1 MKLST
6 LLSEELVLA
15 DMSATSK
22 DGAIATLL
30 AVIGRR
36 FPLLDIAQIAA
47 AIDERERVENT
58 SYGHGYAFPHARTDA
73 VERMYIAFGVS
84 KKGLSDKT
92 PDDVTLRVVCLML
105 TPSNISQL
113 YLQTLSAFA
122 RFARDPQN
130 LKRLLDARSAAAVIE
145 VINQSGVK
153 VDRELLVRDIMVE
166 KVISATSGQSL
177 KEVANLFYKHRIGEM
192 PVVDAQ
198 NRVIGQISNR
208 DLVRAALS
216 DYRSVFH
223 QSSASPAELA
233 PLDDLLKR
241 QEKMAVDE
249 IMLTDPVVTTEDIP
263 VVKIASKMFDEN
275 LRMVSVVREGKLVGV
290 VVMSDIVSK
299 TIRG

>member
-1 MKLST
+1 MRLST

-15 DMSATSK
+15 DMSASNK
-22 DGAIATLL
+22 DEAIAILL
-30 AVIGRR
+30 AVIGKR
-36 FPLLDIAQIAA
+36 FPLLDMETIAA

-84 KKGLSDKT
+84 KRGLTDKT
-92 PDDVTLRVVCLML
+92 PDDATLRVVCLML

-130 LKRLLDARSAAAVIE
+130 LKRLLDARGVAAVIE
-145 VINQSGVK
+145 VVYQSGVN

-166 KVISATSGQSL
+166 KVISVTTEQSL

-192 PVVDAQ
+192 PVVDDQ
-198 NRVIGQISNR
+198 NRVVGQISNR
-208 DLVRAALS
+208 DLIKAALS
-216 DYRSVFH
+216 DFRSLLGKPVA
-223 QSSASPAELA
+223 SADLSMF
-233 PLDDLLKR
+233 DDLLKT
-241 QEKMAVDE
+241 QETMTVDK
-249 IMLTDPVVTTEDIP
+249 IMLKDITATTEDTP
-263 VVKIASKMFDEN
+263 VVQLATTMLDTN
-275 LRMVSVVREGKLVGV
+275 LRMVPVVRDGKLVGV

-299 TIRG
+299 IIRG

>member
-1 MKLST
+1 MRLST
-6 LLSEELVLA
+6 LLAEELVLA
-15 DMSATSK
+15 DMSAGSK
-22 DGAIATLL
+22 NEAIATLL
-30 AVIGRR
+30 GVIGRR
-36 FPLLDIAQIAA
+36 FPLLDMATIAA

-130 LKRLLDARSAAAVIE
+130 LRRLLDARGVAAVIE
-145 VINQSGVK
+145 VVHQSGVN

-166 KVISATSGQSL
+166 KVISVTTHKSL

-192 PVVDAQ
+192 PVVDDQ
-198 NRVIGQISNR
+198 DRVVGQISNR
-208 DLVRAALS
+208 DLIKAALS
-216 DYRSVFH
+216 DFGSMLGK
-223 QSSASPAELA
+223 SPASDELSM
-233 PLDDLLKR
+233 LDDLLKT
-241 QEKMAVDE
+241 QEKLTVDE
-249 IMLTDPVVTTEDIP
+249 IMWRDIVTTTEDTP
-263 VVKIASKMFDEN
+263 VVRLATAMLNAN
-275 LRMVSVVREGKLVGV
+275 LRMVPVVRDGKLVGV

-299 TIRG
+299 VIRG

>member
-1 MKLST
+1 MRLST

-15 DMSATSK
+15 DMSAGNK
-22 DGAIATLL
+22 DEAIATLL
-30 AVIGRR
+30 ALIGRR
-36 FPLLDIAQIAA
+36 FPLLDMETIAA

-73 VERMYIAFGVS
+73 VERMYIAVGVS

-130 LKRLLDARSAAAVIE
+130 LKRLLDAKGVATVIKVIHQSAV
-145 VINQSGVK
+145 N

-166 KVISATSGQSL
+166 KVISVTTSQSL
-177 KEVANLFYKHRIGEM
+177 KEIANLFYKHRIGEM
-192 PVVDAQ
+192 PVVDDHY
-198 NRVIGQISNR
+198 RVVGQISNR
-208 DLVRAALS
+208 DLIKAALS
-216 DYRSVFH
+216 DFRSLLGK
-223 QSSASPAELA
+223 PAPAADLSMF
-233 PLDDLLKR
+233 DDLLKT
-241 QEKMAVDE
+241 QEKMTVDK
-249 IMLTDPVVTTEDIP
+249 IMQKNITTTTEDTP
-263 VVKIASKMFDEN
+263 VVQLATEMLDKN
-275 LRMVSVVREGKLVGV
+275 LRIVPVARDGKLVGV

-299 TIRG
+299 IIRG

>member
-1 MKLST
+1 MRLST

-15 DMSATSK
+15 DMSADNK
-22 DGAIATLL
+22 DEAIVTLL

-36 FPLLDIAQIAA
+36 FPLLDMETIAA
-47 AIDERERVENT
+47 AIDERERIENT

-130 LKRLLDARSAAAVIE
+130 LKKLLDARGVAAVIE
-145 VINQSGVK
+145 VVHQSGVN

-166 KVISATSGQSL
+166 KVISVTTGQSL

-192 PVVDAQ
+192 PVVDDQ
-198 NRVIGQISNR
+198 DWVVGQISNR
-208 DLVRAALS
+208 DLIKAALS
-216 DYRSVFH
+216 DLRSLLGKP
-223 QSSASPAELA
+223 SAPADLSM
-233 PLDDLLKR
+233 LDDLLKT
-241 QEKMAVDE
+241 QETMTVDK
-249 IMLTDPVVTTEDIP
+249 IMWKDIVTTTEDTP
-263 VVKIASKMFDEN
+263 VVRLATAMLNAN
-275 LRMVSVVREGKLVGV
+275 LRMVPVVRDGKLVGV

-299 TIRG
+299 IIRG

>member
-1 MKLST
+1 MRLST

-15 DMSATSK
+15 DMSAGNKSEV
-22 DGAIATLL
+22 IATLL

-36 FPLLDIAQIAA
+36 FPLLDMETIAA

-130 LKRLLDARSAAAVIE
+130 LKRLLDARGVAAVIE
-145 VINQSGVK
+145 VVHQSGVN

-166 KVISATSGQSL
+166 KVISVTTDQSL

-192 PVVDAQ
+192 PVVDDQ
-198 NRVIGQISNR
+198 DRVVGQISNR
-208 DLVRAALS
+208 DLIKAALS
-216 DYRSVFH
+216 DFGSML
-223 QSSASPAELA
+223 SKSPASDELSM
-233 PLDDLLKR
+233 LDDLLKT
-241 QEKMAVDE
+241 QEKSTVDE
-249 IMLTDPVVTTEDIP
+249 IMWKDIVTTTEDTP
-263 VVKIASKMFDEN
+263 VVRLATAMLNAN
-275 LRMVSVVREGKLVGV
+275 LRMVSVVRDGKLVGV

-299 TIRG
+299 IIRG

>member
-1 MKLST
+1 MRLST

-15 DMSATSK
+15 DMSANNK
-22 DGAIATLL
+22 DEAIATLL

-36 FPLLDIAQIAA
+36 FPLLEMETIAA

-130 LKRLLDARSAAAVIE
+130 LKRLLDAKGVAAVIE
-145 VINQSGVK
+145 VVHQSGVN

-166 KVISATSGQSL
+166 KVISVTTHKSL

-192 PVVDAQ
+192 PVVDDQ
-198 NRVIGQISNR
+198 DRVVGQISNR
-208 DLVRAALS
+208 DLIKAALS
-216 DYRSVFH
+216 DFGSVLGKPTT
-223 QSSASPAELA
+223 SDDLSM
-233 PLDDLLKR
+233 LDDLLKT
-241 QEKMAVDE
+241 QEKLTVDE
-249 IMLTDPVVTTEDIP
+249 IMWRDIVTTTEDTP
-263 VVKIASKMFDEN
+263 VVRLATAMLNAN
-275 LRMVSVVREGKLVGV
+275 LRMVPVVREDKLVGV

-299 TIRG
+299 IIRG

>member
-1 MKLST
+1 MRLST

-15 DMSATSK
+15 DMSAGNK
-22 DGAIATLL
+22 NEAIATLL

-36 FPLLDIAQIAA
+36 FPLLDMETIAA
-47 AIDERERVENT
+47 AIDDRERVENT

-130 LKRLLDARSAAAVIE
+130 LKRLLDARGVAAVIE
-145 VINQSGVK
+145 VVHQSGVN

-166 KVISATSGQSL
+166 KVISVTTDQSL

-192 PVVDAQ
+192 PVVDNQ
-198 NRVIGQISNR
+198 DRVVGQISNR
-208 DLVRAALS
+208 DLIKAALS
-216 DYRSVFH
+216 DFRSLLGKPAA
-223 QSSASPAELA
+223 SADLSMF
-233 PLDDLLKR
+233 DDLLKT
-241 QEKMAVDE
+241 QEKMTVDK
-249 IMLTDPVVTTEDIP
+249 IMLKDITATTEDTP
-263 VVKIASKMFDEN
+263 VVQLATAMLDTN
-275 LRMVSVVREGKLVGV
+275 LRMVPVVRDGKLVGV

-299 TIRG
+299 IIRG

>member
-1 MKLST
+1 MRLST
-6 LLSEELVLA
+6 LLSEELVLS
-15 DMSATSK
+15 DMSAGNK
-22 DGAIATLL
+22 NEAIATLL

-36 FPLLDIAQIAA
+36 FPLLDMETIAA

-84 KKGLSDKT
+84 KGGLSDKT
-92 PDDVTLRVVCLML
+92 PDDVTLRAVCLML

-130 LKRLLDARSAAAVIE
+130 LKRLLDARGVAAVIE
-145 VINQSGVK
+145 VVHQSGVN

-166 KVISATSGQSL
+166 KVISVTTDKSL

-192 PVVDAQ
+192 PVVDDQ
-198 NRVIGQISNR
+198 DRVVGQISNR
-208 DLVRAALS
+208 DLIKAALS
-216 DYRSVFH
+216 DFGSMLGK
-223 QSSASPAELA
+223 SPTSDELSI
-233 PLDDLLKR
+233 LDDLLKT
-241 QEKMAVDE
+241 QEKLTVDE
-249 IMLTDPVVTTEDIP
+249 IMWRDIVTTTEDTP
-263 VVKIASKMFDEN
+263 VVRLATAMLNAN
-275 LRMVSVVREGKLVGV
+275 LRMVPVVRDGKLVGV

-299 TIRG
+299 IIRG

>member
-1 MKLST
+1 MRLST

-15 DMSATSK
+15 DMSAGNK
-22 DGAIATLL
+22 DEAIATLL
-30 AVIGRR
+30 ALIGRR
-36 FPLLDIAQIAA
+36 FPLLDMETIAA

-73 VERMYIAFGVS
+73 VERMYIAVGVS

-130 LKRLLDARSAAAVIE
+130 LKRLLDAKGVATVIKVIHQSAV
-145 VINQSGVK
+145 N

-166 KVISATSGQSL
+166 KVISVTTGQSL
-177 KEVANLFYKHRIGEM
+177 KEIANLFYKHRIGEM
-192 PVVDAQ
+192 PVVDDQ
-198 NRVIGQISNR
+198 DRVVGQISNR
-208 DLVRAALS
+208 DLIKAALS
-216 DYRSVFH
+216 DFRSLLGK
-223 QSSASPAELA
+223 PAPAADLSMF
-233 PLDDLLKR
+233 DDLLKT
-241 QEKMAVDE
+241 QEKMTVDK
-249 IMLTDPVVTTEDIP
+249 IMQKNITTTTEDTP
-263 VVKIASKMFDEN
+263 VVQLATEMLDKN
-275 LRMVSVVREGKLVGV
+275 LRIVPVARDGKLVGV

-299 TIRG
+299 IIRG

>member
-1 MKLST
+1 MRLST

-15 DMSATSK
+15 DMSAGNK
-22 DGAIATLL
+22 DEAIATLL

-36 FPLLDIAQIAA
+36 FPLLDMETIAA
-47 AIDERERVENT
+47 AIGERERVENT

-84 KKGLSDKT
+84 KKGLSDET
-92 PDDVTLRVVCLML
+92 PDDVTLRIVCLML

-130 LKRLLDARSAAAVIE
+130 LKRLLDARGVAAVIE
-145 VINQSGVK
+145 VVHQSGVT

-166 KVISATSGQSL
+166 KVISVTTGQSL

-192 PVVDAQ
+192 PVVDDQ
-198 NRVIGQISNR
+198 DRVVGQISNR
-208 DLVRAALS
+208 DLIKAALC
-216 DYRSVFH
+216 DLRSLLGKP
-223 QSSASPAELA
+223 SAPTDLSMF
-233 PLDDLLKR
+233 DDLLKT
-241 QEKMAVDE
+241 QEKMTVDK
-249 IMLTDPVVTTEDIP
+249 IMWKDIVTTTEDTP
-263 VVKIASKMFDEN
+263 VIRLATAMLNAN
-275 LRMVSVVREGKLVGV
+275 LRMVPVVRDGKLVGV

-299 TIRG
+299 IIRG

>member
-1 MKLST
+1 MRLST

-15 DMSATSK
+15 DMSAGNK
-22 DGAIATLL
+22 NEAIATLL

-36 FPLLDIAQIAA
+36 FPLLDMETIIA
-47 AIDERERVENT
+47 AIDERERIENT

-130 LKRLLDARSAAAVIE
+130 LKRLLDARGVAAVIE
-145 VINQSGVK
+145 VVHQSGVN

-166 KVISATSGQSL
+166 KVISVTTGQSL
-177 KEVANLFYKHRIGEM
+177 KEVANLFYRHRIGEM
-192 PVVDAQ
+192 PVVDSQ
-198 NRVIGQISNR
+198 DRVVGQISNR
-208 DLVRAALS
+208 DLIKAALS
-216 DYRSVFH
+216 DFRSLLGK
-223 QSSASPAELA
+223 SAASADLSMF
-233 PLDDLLKR
+233 DDLLKT
-241 QEKMAVDE
+241 QEKMTVDK
-249 IMLTDPVVTTEDIP
+249 IMQKDITTTTEDTP
-263 VVKIASKMFDEN
+263 VVQLATAMLDKN
-275 LRMVSVVREGKLVGV
+275 LRIVPVVRDGKLVGV

-299 TIRG
+299 IIRG

>member
-1 MKLST
+1 MRLST

-15 DMSATSK
+15 DMSAGNK
-22 DGAIATLL
+22 NEAIATLL

-36 FPLLDIAQIAA
+36 FPLLDMETIAA

-84 KKGLSDKT
+84 KGGLSDKT
-92 PDDVTLRVVCLML
+92 PDDVTLRAVCLML

-130 LKRLLDARSAAAVIE
+130 LKRLLDARGVAAVIE
-145 VINQSGVK
+145 VVHQSGVN

-166 KVISATSGQSL
+166 KVISVTTDKSL

-192 PVVDAQ
+192 PVVDDQ
-198 NRVIGQISNR
+198 DRVVGQISNR
-208 DLVRAALS
+208 DLIKAALS
-216 DYRSVFH
+216 DFGSMLGK
-223 QSSASPAELA
+223 SPTSDELSI
-233 PLDDLLKR
+233 LDDLLKT
-241 QEKMAVDE
+241 QEKLTVDE
-249 IMLTDPVVTTEDIP
+249 IMWRDIVTTTEDTP
-263 VVKIASKMFDEN
+263 VVRLATAMLNAN
-275 LRMVSVVREGKLVGV
+275 LRMVPVVRDGKLVGV

-299 TIRG
+299 IIRG